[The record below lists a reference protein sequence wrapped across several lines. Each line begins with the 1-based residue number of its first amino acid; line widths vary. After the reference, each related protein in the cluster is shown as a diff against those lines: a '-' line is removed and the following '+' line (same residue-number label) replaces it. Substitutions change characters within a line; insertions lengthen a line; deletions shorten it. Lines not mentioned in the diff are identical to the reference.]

1 MLSDFRP
8 DKSSTE
14 MNRIHR
20 PHPVRHLRKSDFT
33 HTLKG
38 AGVGLVVLLIAIINL
53 VLFFD
58 LEGKDTH
65 KDYAEYLSKASN
77 TAINLVGITG

>member
-1 MLSDFRP
+1 M
-8 DKSSTE
+8 
-14 MNRIHR
+14 
-20 PHPVRHLRKSDFT
+20 
-33 HTLKG
+33 
-38 AGVGLVVLLIAIINL
+38 VLLVAVINL

-77 TAINLVGITG
+77 TAINLVGIIGKYTPFYEFGAIFWFEG